1 MFSIAF
7 LCNSYSWGG
16 LEMNILK
23 MLKWIQS
30 AGNQVALFCPP
41 QSEIAHKAQQAGI
54 STYPFIQRMKFIDF
68 KATYFM
74 LKKLKLLKIRHL
86 FLSQS
91 KEIAT
96 GVLAKQWAGAEY
108 GLRLIYFQQMM
119 IGVKKKDWLHN
130 FIYQKLDS
138 WIVPLPTVVENVL
151 RYTQLPNEKIELIPL
166 CIETER
172 FIHKKYTKLEARKMF
187 HLPEEGLIVGIV
199 GRIDRQKGQDFL
211 IKALHIIKQKGIP
224 FYVVFFGDETKGE
237 EGSYLP
243 YLHSLVNQLGLKD
256 LVFFKPFVE
265 DISTAYACLDVFVM
279 ASWQETFGMVTIEAM
294 ATGLPVIGAY
304 SGGTKD
310 LIKEYQNGLFFDAKS
325 PDSLALQLIKLLKS
339 HKLRDVLASNALESV
354 KSQFSHDIFL
364 NNMSFLIKKL
374 Q

>member
-1 MFSIAF
+1 MSDLAF
-7 LCNSYSWGG
+7 LCNSNSWGG
-16 LEMNILK
+16 LEMNILNI
-23 MLKWIQS
+23 LKWIQS
-30 AGNQVALFCPP
+30 EGKQVILFCPP
-41 QSEIAHKAQQAGI
+41 HSKIAHQAQQAGI
-54 STYPFIQRMKFIDF
+54 AVYPFKQKIKFIDF
-68 KATYFM
+68 SAAYRIVKT
-74 LKKLKLLKIRHL
+74 LKLLKIRHL

-96 GVLAKQWAGAEY
+96 GVLVKLWAGKEH

-119 IGVKKKDWLHN
+119 IGIKKKDWLHN
-130 FIYQKLDS
+130 FMYQKLDS

-172 FIHKKYTKLEARKMF
+172 FIHKKHTKAEARKMF

-211 IKALHIIKQKGIP
+211 IKALHIIKQKGIS
-224 FYVVFFGDETKGE
+224 FCVVFFGEETKGE
-237 EGSYLP
+237 EGTYLP
-243 YLHSLVNQLGLKD
+243 YLQSLVNELGLED
-256 LVFFKPFVE
+256 LVFFRPFVE
-265 DISTAYACLDVFVM
+265 DTSVAYACLDVFVM

-294 ATGLPVIGAY
+294 ATGLPVVGAY

-325 PDSLALQLIKLLKS
+325 PDSLALQLIKLIKS
-339 HKLRDVLASNALESV
+339 NKLRDVLASNALESV
-354 KSQFSHDIFL
+354 KSQFSHNVFL
-364 NNMSFLIKKL
+364 NNMSFLMKKL

>member
-1 MFSIAF
+1 MLNVAF
-7 LCNSYSWGG
+7 LCNSNSWGG
-16 LEMNILK
+16 LEMNILQ

-30 AGNQVALFCPP
+30 EGNRAILFCPP
-41 QSEIAHKAQQAGI
+41 RSKIARQAQQAGI
-54 STYPFIQRMKFIDF
+54 VIYPFTQRIKFIDLGAGYQIV
-68 KATYFM
+68 KT
-74 LKKLKLLKIRHL
+74 LKSLKIKHL

-91 KEIAT
+91 KEIAL
-96 GVLAKQWAGAEY
+96 GVLAKQWIGKEY

-119 IGVKKKDWLHN
+119 IGMEKKDWLHN
-130 FIYQKLDS
+130 FMYQKLDS

-151 RYTQLPNEKIELIPL
+151 RYTQLPNEKIALIPL

-172 FIHKKYTKLEARKMF
+172 FTHKKYTKSEARQVF
-187 HLPEEGLIVGIV
+187 NLPEEGLMVGII

-211 IKALHIIKQKGIP
+211 IKALHITKQKGIS
-224 FYVVFFGDETKGE
+224 FYVVFFGEETKGE

-243 YLHSLVNQLGLKD
+243 YLQNLVSELDLED
-256 LVFFKPFVE
+256 LVFFRPFVE
-265 DISTAYACLDVFVM
+265 DTSIAYACLDIFVM

-294 ATGLPVIGAY
+294 ATGLPVVGSY

-339 HKLRDVLASNALESV
+339 HKLRDTLAFNALESV
-354 KSQFSHDIFL
+354 KSKFSHDIFL
-364 NNMSFLIKKL
+364 NSMSLLIKKL